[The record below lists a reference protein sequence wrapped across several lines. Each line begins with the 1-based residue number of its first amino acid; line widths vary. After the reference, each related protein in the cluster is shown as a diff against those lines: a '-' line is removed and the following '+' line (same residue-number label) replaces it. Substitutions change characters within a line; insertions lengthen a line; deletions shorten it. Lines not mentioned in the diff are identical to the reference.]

1 MNDSRYGNDPTSL
14 NPVNKPG
21 VSVILLTGGSSRRM
35 RTDKASVK
43 LGNDTLLDFQLA
55 QIPTGVPTI
64 VVGETVTTHP
74 EVVFTRED
82 PPGSGPVAALSAG
95 LALTR
100 TSAVVLLAV
109 DAPFALPHLLR
120 LHLGPND
127 TALIPQDLMGKP
139 QYLAGIYHSTAL
151 QAALDELGDSTNTSM
166 RELITHL
173 PEAKY
178 FALTPENADYFMDLD
193 TPEDL
198 AAAQA
203 LLPPHPKVSP

>member
-14 NPVNKPG
+14 NPVNKPE

-203 LLPPHPKVSP
+203 LLPPHPKVRP

>member
-1 MNDSRYGNDPTSL
+1 MH
-14 NPVNKPG
+14 NPE

-35 RTDKASVK
+35 GTDKASVK

-64 VVGETVTTHP
+64 VVGEAVAARP

-82 PPGSGPVAALSAG
+82 PPGSGPVAAVSAG
-95 LALTR
+95 LAHTR
-100 TSAVVLLAV
+100 TSEVVLLAV
-109 DAPFALPHLLR
+109 DAPFALPQLLR
-120 LHLGPND
+120 LHLDPDD
-127 TALIPQDLMGKP
+127 TALIPQDLAGKP
-139 QYLAGIYHSTAL
+139 QYLAGLYRSTAL
-151 QAALDELGDSTNTSM
+151 QAALDGLGDPTNTSM

-173 PEAKY
+173 PQAKY

-203 LLPPHPKVSP
+203 LLPPHPKVAP

>member
-1 MNDSRYGNDPTSL
+1 MNDGRYGNDPTSL
-14 NPVNKPG
+14 KPVNKPE

-43 LGNDTLLDFQLA
+43 LGNDTLLDFQLG
-55 QIPTGVPTI
+55 QIPPGVPTI
-64 VVGETVTTHP
+64 VVGEAVTTHP

-82 PPGSGPVAALSAG
+82 PPGSGPVAAVSAG

-100 TSAVVLLAV
+100 TSAVALLAV

-178 FALTPENADYFMDLD
+178 FALTPENAHYFMDLD

-203 LLPPHPKVSP
+203 LLPPHPKVGP

>member
-1 MNDSRYGNDPTSL
+1 MNDGRYGNDPTSL
-14 NPVNKPG
+14 NPVNKPE

-203 LLPPHPKVSP
+203 LLPPHLK

>member
-1 MNDSRYGNDPTSL
+1 MNDGRYGNAPTRL
-14 NPVNKPG
+14 KPVNKPE

-43 LGNDTLLDFQLA
+43 LGNDTLLDFQLG
-55 QIPTGVPTI
+55 QIPPGVPTI
-64 VVGETVTTHP
+64 VVGEAVTTHP

-82 PPGSGPVAALSAG
+82 PPGSGPVAAVSAG

-100 TSAVVLLAV
+100 TSAVALLAV

-178 FALTPENADYFMDLD
+178 FALTPENAHYFMDLD

-203 LLPPHPKVSP
+203 LLPPHPKVGP

>member
-1 MNDSRYGNDPTSL
+1 
-14 NPVNKPG
+14 
-21 VSVILLTGGSSRRM
+21 M

-43 LGNDTLLDFQLA
+43 LGNDTLLDFQLG
-55 QIPTGVPTI
+55 QIPPGVPTI
-64 VVGETVTTHP
+64 VVGEAVTTHP

-82 PPGSGPVAALSAG
+82 PPGSGPVAAVSAG

-139 QYLAGIYHSTAL
+139 QYLAGIYHITAL
-151 QAALDELGDSTNTSM
+151 QAALDKLGDSTNTSM

-178 FALTPENADYFMDLD
+178 FALTPENADCFMDLD

-203 LLPPHPKVSP
+203 LLLLHPKVGP

>member
-1 MNDSRYGNDPTSL
+1 
-14 NPVNKPG
+14 
-21 VSVILLTGGSSRRM
+21 M

-64 VVGETVTTHP
+64 VVGEAVTTHP

-139 QYLAGIYHSTAL
+139 QYLAGIYLSTAL

>member
-203 LLPPHPKVSP
+203 LLPPHPKVRP

>member
-1 MNDSRYGNDPTSL
+1 M
-14 NPVNKPG
+14 NKPE

-43 LGNDTLLDFQLA
+43 LGNDTLLDFQLG
-55 QIPTGVPTI
+55 QIPPGVPTI
-64 VVGETVTTHP
+64 VVGEAVTTHP

-82 PPGSGPVAALSAG
+82 PPGSGPVAAVSAG

-151 QAALDELGDSTNTSM
+151 QAALDKLGDSTNTSM

-203 LLPPHPKVSP
+203 LLLLHPKVGP